1 MFKKSFFH
9 HHDELENSS
18 RSDTTAA
25 IQPQSASGGCF
36 LGFNKCFEM
45 GSIVSTDQRR
55 EEPSISKLNH
65 KVLDLERQ
73 VQKHKE
79 LQFTYKKRMERTQD
93 YLKHCLQIAQ
103 ENGFLDLIIQN
114 NDPPPSP
121 PGRNPTLQ
129 HHSELVA
136 LVDTANRNGWYI
148 APHEIE
154 LHEKIGEGSTANIY
168 RGTWRGSDVAV
179 KCINPHFFTSN
190 DKAVTFFAQE
200 IETLAKQRHRF
211 VLQLTGACFD
221 PPNRAW
227 FVTELLTMT
236 LEEWLHG
243 PGGRPKQPMTTRRPG
258 PVPSLG
264 LRLARALEIAQAMQ
278 YLHEQ
283 RPKVIHR
290 DLKPSNIFLDNDLHV
305 RVGDFGHARFLRD
318 EEMALSG
325 DTGTYVY
332 MAPEVIK
339 CEAYNE
345 KCDVY
350 SFGIIMNEL
359 ITTEYPYI
367 QIHYGPAQ
375 IAMEVVEGN
384 LRPRLVED
392 KNDNIIIREVIDLIC
407 QSWNGDPSKR
417 PSFTTITSL
426 LKKIIVIQNTMM
438 ESTNTINL
446 NLM

>member
-1 MFKKSFFH
+1 
-9 HHDELENSS
+9 
-18 RSDTTAA
+18 
-25 IQPQSASGGCF
+25 
-36 LGFNKCFEM
+36 
-45 GSIVSTDQRR
+45 
-55 EEPSISKLNH
+55 
-65 KVLDLERQ
+65 
-73 VQKHKE
+73 
-79 LQFTYKKRMERTQD
+79 
-93 YLKHCLQIAQ
+93 
-103 ENGFLDLIIQN
+103 
-114 NDPPPSP
+114 
-121 PGRNPTLQ
+121 
-129 HHSELVA
+129 
-136 LVDTANRNGWYI
+136 
-148 APHEIE
+148 
-154 LHEKIGEGSTANIY
+154 
-168 RGTWRGSDVAV
+168 
-179 KCINPHFFTSN
+179 
-190 DKAVTFFAQE
+190 
-200 IETLAKQRHRF
+200 
-211 VLQLTGACFD
+211 
-221 PPNRAW
+221 
-227 FVTELLTMT
+227 MT

-392 KNDNIIIREVIDLIC
+392 KNNNIIIREVIDLIC

-438 ESTNTINL
+438 ESTNTINP

>member
-1 MFKKSFFH
+1 
-9 HHDELENSS
+9 
-18 RSDTTAA
+18 
-25 IQPQSASGGCF
+25 
-36 LGFNKCFEM
+36 
-45 GSIVSTDQRR
+45 
-55 EEPSISKLNH
+55 
-65 KVLDLERQ
+65 
-73 VQKHKE
+73 
-79 LQFTYKKRMERTQD
+79 MERTQD

-325 DTGTYVY
+325 DT
-332 MAPEVIK
+332 
-339 CEAYNE
+339 
-345 KCDVY
+345 
-350 SFGIIMNEL
+350 
-359 ITTEYPYI
+359 EYPYI

-392 KNDNIIIREVIDLIC
+392 KNNNIIIREVIDLIC

-426 LKKIIVIQNTMM
+426 LKKIIKNDIFEN
-438 ESTNTINL
+438 
-446 NLM
+446 